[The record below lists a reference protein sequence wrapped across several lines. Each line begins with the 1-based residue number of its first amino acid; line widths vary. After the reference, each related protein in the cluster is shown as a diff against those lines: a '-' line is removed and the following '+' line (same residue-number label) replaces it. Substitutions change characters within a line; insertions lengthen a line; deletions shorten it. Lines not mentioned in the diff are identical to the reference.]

1 VSELDRGIPT
11 TLELVRA
18 VRLFL
23 QDEVLPQTEGKLS
36 FHARVAANVLAGVE
50 RELADGGAY
59 DAAHARRLTELGAAD
74 DEELARAIREGRLD
88 GRIGEVVGAL
98 RESTRQQLAITNPRY
113 LAPEDEERIG

>member
-1 VSELDRGIPT
+1 VSEPDRGIPT

-59 DAAHARRLTELGAAD
+59 DAAHADRLAALGVAD
-74 DEELARAIREGRLD
+74 DEELARAIRDGRLD
-88 GRIGEVVGAL
+88 GRIAEVVRAL
-98 RESTRQQLAITNPRY
+98 RASTRQQLAITNPRY
-113 LAPEDEERIG
+113 LAPEDEEQIG